1 MMVIKLKLNL
11 SFITLRVVIITAKF
25 ICCEII
31 SHVFAYLKSQK
42 FTQLVT
48 VKKLIILR
56 ILALAVTAVIHG
68 IQLTV
73 KIV

>member
-48 VKKLIILR
+48 VKKTNHSQNSSIGCYSCNTWYTINC
-56 ILALAVTAVIHG
+56 
-68 IQLTV
+68 
-73 KIV
+73 